1 MHRASPLLSNE
12 CGRVNETNDRIDPV
26 DFYPTAR
33 RQKFIQP
40 RRWGW
45 IVSRTQFSL
54 YKRRGTRINF
64 GGEEG
69 EEGDNDDS
77 IPRDVQIV
85 DKFRFR
91 DNPAEWIESW
101 MCLGIYLCLV
111 WPGRYVMEFRK
122 FSGTM
127 ERRLSYKC
135 LVTRITD

>member
-1 MHRASPLLSNE
+1 MHRASPFLSNE
-12 CGRVNETNDRIDPV
+12 CGRVNEANDRIDPV
-26 DFYPTAR
+26 DLYPAAR
-33 RQKFIQP
+33 RQKFTGGGDGSCRVRSFRYINVEE
-40 RRWGW
+40 REDK
-45 IVSRTQFSL
+45 F
-54 YKRRGTRINF
+54 RRGRRRR
-64 GGEEG
+64 
-69 EEGDNDDS
+69 DNDDS

-111 WPGRYVMEFRK
+111 WPGKCVMEFRK

-135 LVTRITD
+135 LLVTRITD